1 MKKIIS
7 AILAFSTMLSG
18 VSVFASDCGAVEFKA
33 KAFPTAEGGG
43 MYTKGARRALDSDK
57 NIEVYHVTNL
67 NDSGEGSFRDAVSK
81 DNRIIVFDVS
91 GMIDLS
97 SRVSISGDN
106 LTILGQTAPGDG
118 ICFRGN
124 SVKVNG
130 NNIILRYLRFRVGS
144 KLADGSDTSTQ
155 DGFEIADFCENIIM
169 DHCSIS
175 WGTDENL
182 SAYAIEN
189 VTVQNCIV
197 AEALNQSIHSKGEHS
212 YGGIW
217 GGVNVSF
224 HHNII
229 ASHKSRNPKI
239 GTSETVNMT
248 EGYTDDQS
256 VIDMWNNV
264 IYNWGDKSGYGA
276 ENGANV
282 NIVNNYYKPGPATPT
297 GKRARIFELS
307 PGNKYQAKWSGSIYA
322 DGNVIDDDSEIAKD
336 VENALA
342 VNEENWQIEKKT
354 GVYLDSDGI
363 EVYEKLDTLGEN
375 SYIHN
380 IEEMQSAED
389 AYEYVIANAG
399 ARLPKLDAVDSR
411 IIENVV
417 NRTAPETGSN
427 GSSYLLDDP
436 IDGVPEGEED
446 LYDDRGYPLW
456 VSEIREADYDSDNDG
471 IADEWEDRMGLN
483 KENPTD
489 SLLIGPDG
497 YTYLEIFAED
507 GITHNAG
514 DVTLTVDG
522 NQATISSTTGGT
534 FDIYVN
540 DEKVETITLASD
552 IPEGSTLIS
561 ASYEDGTLTEVKS
574 SEYTGGELAYP
585 EVNGSNVKHFIWNSL
600 SGMKPVTLN
609 GGSETFSISTDNM
622 GVSTVTAVK
631 SDKSVY
637 SNMDYYF
644 APRPTCE
651 VPGIFD
657 SDMTFVMELNQIPT
671 VTKDA
676 YGLLTVSDKNGV
688 SYSFGAGSNENYEKV
703 LSNNGEKLPLE
714 DTKLITIAIENGTL
728 KFYRGNSP
736 LNLTLVEEY
745 PFEMEIGNHDSGT
758 FHFDES
764 FPAGEENTTSI
775 NIKYITQKTE
785 PQVEIANVEENQR
798 LGFYEDIEVNVT
810 PDSTTVQQISISLNG
825 TVIAQKEVNVT
836 EAETVSIPVSFT
848 SIASGTLEV
857 SCIDSNLCTA
867 TDSVNITVSAD
878 LTPWQIA
885 DVGVDESEPKTY
897 VSVTND
903 YTYKINGPQGLIG
916 GASDEF
922 GYVYQKFTGDNRIY
936 YRSRMQGGEQFG
948 IMLRKS
954 LDADS
959 ESYFFG
965 GEYES
970 GSLVYNM
977 KARDSKGAE
986 MTSTATENLGGANL
1000 YFIAEKAGDKLNI
1013 YKTEN
1018 SATIYTT
1025 KTLLHSIDVSALGDE
1040 YYMGFAVV
1048 YDRATG
1054 NPPDAGWVAM
1064 DNSGDI
1070 NYAWNFDYGLDW
1082 CWQMQEANVLRPQWS
1097 TETVGGNETGKMV
1110 LKTDSDYTS
1119 ERYVFHEYIM
1129 DDAYVPEM
1137 SADVLLYGDA
1147 PAMNVYM
1154 QTGNAETAYK
1164 VTFDTD
1170 GKVKDADGNEIC
1182 EYNVGTLYNVKMAVD
1197 NDAVAMDTL
1206 CKLTISSAQGTV
1218 IEEIAI
1224 PTDSHFRTQINTEKK
1239 TPVTNAVYFEP
1250 VKNVTGTYYIDNISV
1265 NANEPSVKIE
1275 KTESW
1280 YTFEDI
1286 TAITGAF
1293 DVAGTTSLGGSEL
1306 SGEVMSVAAGAELKE
1321 KDNDIAGVYFPN
1333 HIRIKGTSETITV
1346 PVKNG
1351 SLVTVYSS
1359 STNSSSTRPLFIN
1372 GTQYSILNP
1381 CASTYKYTGEDGT
1394 ITVYGGDNI
1403 EIYGISVTTKQ
1414 VLSE

>member
-1 MKKIIS
+1 MKKVIS

-18 VSVFASDCGAVEFKA
+18 VSVFASDTNAVEFKA

-43 MYTKGARRALDSDK
+43 MYTKGARGAFDNDK

-91 GMIDLS
+91 GMIDLES
-97 SRVSISGDN
+97 KISIGGDN

-182 SAYAIEN
+182 SAYAVEN

-197 AEALNQSIHSKGEHS
+197 AEALNQSIHAKGEHS
-212 YGGIW
+212 YAGIW

-239 GTSETVNMT
+239 GTSETVTMT

-336 VENALA
+336 VENASA

-354 GVYLDSDGI
+354 GVYLDTNGI
-363 EVYEKLDTLGEN
+363 EVYEKLDALGEN

-380 IEEMQSAED
+380 IEEMQSAKE

-399 ARLPKLDAVDSR
+399 ARLPKLDSVDNR

-436 IDGVPEGEED
+436 IDGVPEGEEG

-456 VSEIREADYDSDNDG
+456 VSETRDATYDSDNDG

-483 KENPTD
+483 KNNPTD
-489 SLLIGPDG
+489 SVFVGPDG

-522 NQATISSTTGGT
+522 NQATISSLTGGT

-540 DEKVETITLASD
+540 DEKVNTVTLASD
-552 IPEGSTLIS
+552 IPEGSILIS
-561 ASYEDGTLTEVKS
+561 ASYNNGTLTEVKS
-574 SEYTGGELAYP
+574 SEYNGGELAYP
-585 EVNGSNVKHFIWNSL
+585 TVDGSNVKHFIWNSL
-600 SGMKPVTLN
+600 SGMEPVTLN
-609 GGSETFSISTDNM
+609 GGSETFSISTDNA

-644 APRPTCE
+644 APNPLCE
-651 VPGIFD
+651 PGVID
-657 SDMTFVMELNQIPT
+657 GDMTFVMYLDQIPT

-676 YGLLTVSDKNGV
+676 YGLLYVSDADGN

-703 LSNNGEKLPLE
+703 LYNNGEKLSLE
-714 DTKLITIAIENGTL
+714 DTKMITVAIENGKL
-728 KFYRGNSP
+728 KLYRGNSP
-736 LNLTLVEEY
+736 LNLTLVAEY
-745 PFEMEIGNHDSGT
+745 PFNSGEGG
-758 FHFDES
+758 FGFRDV
-764 FPAGEENTTSI
+764 FPDGEENSTDI
-775 NIKYITQKTE
+775 GIKLITQKTE
-785 PQVEIANVEENQR
+785 PQVEISNVEENQR
-798 LGFYEDIEVNVT
+798 LGFYEDIEVNVI
-810 PDSTTVQQISISLNG
+810 PDGATVQQISVSLNG
-825 TVIAQKEVNVT
+825 TVIAQKEVNIT
-836 EAETVSIPVSFT
+836 EAGTVSIPVEFT
-848 SIASGTLEV
+848 SIASGILEV
-857 SCIDSNLCTA
+857 SCIDTNLCTA
-867 TDSVNITVSAD
+867 TDSVNVTVSAD

-916 GASDEF
+916 GTSDEF

-936 YRSRMQGGEQFG
+936 YRSRMQAGEQFG

-954 LDADS
+954 LDSDS

-965 GEYES
+965 GEYEN
-970 GSLVYNM
+970 GELVYNM
-977 KARDSKGAE
+977 KVRDAKGGE
-986 MTSTATENLGGANL
+986 MTSTATENLGGANQ
-1000 YFIAEKAGDKLNI
+1000 YFIIAEKAGDKLNI

-1018 SATIYTT
+1018 DSTIYTT
-1025 KTLLHSIDVSALGDE
+1025 KTLLHSIDVSSLDDE

-1054 NPPDAGWVAM
+1054 DPPDAGWVAM
-1064 DNSGDI
+1064 DNSGDS

-1137 SADVLLYGDA
+1137 SADVLLYGDS
-1147 PAMNVYM
+1147 PAMNVYL

-1182 EYNVGTLYNVKMAVD
+1182 EYNVGTLYNVKMSVD

-1206 CKLTISSAQGTV
+1206 CKLTITAEGETV
-1218 IEEIAI
+1218 VEEIAI
-1224 PTDSHFRTQINTEKK
+1224 PMDGNFRTQENTAKEG
-1239 TPVTNAVYFEP
+1239 TLVTKAVYFEP

-1265 NANEPSVKIE
+1265 VGNEPSVKIN
-1275 KTESW
+1275 KTEKKLN
-1280 YTFEDI
+1280 FEDLTVGTSTEEYVSAEGFKVLSGMAVSESKKTI
-1286 TAITGAF
+1286 GDTSFTKRIQMDKGSASSKSISF
-1293 DVAGTTSLGGSEL
+1293 DVEGPAEITLYASQGGTSGERHAIITNGSEQL
-1306 SGEVMSVAAGAELKE
+1306 KTVIGE
-1321 KDNDIAGVYFPN
+1321 
-1333 HIRIKGTSETITV
+1333 
-1346 PVKNG
+1346 
-1351 SLVTVYSS
+1351 
-1359 STNSSSTRPLFIN
+1359 IN
-1372 GTQYSILNP
+1372 TFMVN
-1381 CASTYKYTGEDGT
+1381 YTGEAGT
-1394 ITVYGGDNI
+1394 LTLYSDAKIY
-1403 EIYGISVTTKQ
+1403 IYGIQVTTKQ
-1414 VLSE
+1414 IMSE

>member
-18 VSVFASDCGAVEFKA
+18 VSVFASDTDTVEFKT

-43 MYTKGARRALDSDK
+43 MYTSGARRALDNDK

-91 GMIDLS
+91 GMIDLN

-144 KLADGSDTSTQ
+144 KLADGSDTVTQ

-212 YGGIW
+212 YAGIW

-239 GTSETVNMT
+239 GTSETVTMT
-248 EGYTDDQS
+248 QGYTDDQS

-354 GVYLDSDGI
+354 GVYLDTDGI
-363 EVYEKLDTLGEN
+363 EVYEKLDSLGEN

-399 ARLPKLDAVDSR
+399 ARLPKLDIVDSR

-417 NRTAPETGSN
+417 NRTAPETGSK

-436 IDGVPEGEED
+436 IDGVPEGQED

-456 VSEIREADYDSDNDG
+456 VSETRDASYDSDNDG

-489 SLLIGPDG
+489 SVFVGPDG

-514 DVTLTVDG
+514 DVTLTVYG
-522 NQATISSTTGGT
+522 NQATISSATGGT
-534 FDIYVN
+534 YDIYVN
-540 DEKVETITLASD
+540 DEKIETVTLASD

-561 ASYEDGTLTEVKS
+561 ASYDNGALTEVKS
-574 SEYTGGELAYP
+574 SEYNGGELDYP

-609 GGSETFSISTDNM
+609 GGSETFSISTDNA

-644 APRPTCE
+644 APKPLCE
-651 VPGIFD
+651 PGLID
-657 SDMTFVMELNQIPT
+657 GDMTFVMYLDQIPT
-671 VTKDA
+671 VTKEA
-676 YGLLTVSDKNGV
+676 YGLLYVSDADGN

-703 LSNNGEKLPLE
+703 LYNNDEKLSLG
-714 DTKLITIAIENGTL
+714 DTKMITVALEGGKL
-728 KFYRGNSP
+728 KLYRGNSP
-736 LNLTLVEEY
+736 LNLSLVAEY
-745 PFEMEIGNHDSGT
+745 PFNSSEGLFGFHDV
-758 FHFDES
+758 
-764 FPAGEENTTSI
+764 FPDGEENSTDI
-775 NIKYITQKTE
+775 DIKLITQKTE
-785 PQVEIANVEENQR
+785 PQVEISNVEENQR

-810 PDSTTVQQISISLNG
+810 PDGAKVQQISISLNG

-836 EAETVSIPVSFT
+836 EAGTVSIPVEFT

-878 LTPWQIA
+878 LSPWQIA

-965 GEYES
+965 GEYEN

-977 KARDSKGAE
+977 KVRDTKGGE
-986 MTSTATENLGGANL
+986 MTSTSTDLGGANL

-1018 SATIYTT
+1018 SSTIYKT
-1025 KTLLHSIDVSALGDE
+1025 KSLLHSIDVSALGDE

-1048 YDRATG
+1048 YDRTKG
-1054 NPPDAGWVAM
+1054 NPPDSGWVAM
-1064 DNSGDI
+1064 DNSGDS
-1070 NYAWNFDYGLDW
+1070 NYTWNFDYGLDW

-1097 TETVGGNETGKMV
+1097 TENIGGNETGKMV

-1137 SADVLLYGDA
+1137 SADVLLYGDS
-1147 PAMNVYM
+1147 PAMNVYL

-1197 NDAVAMDTL
+1197 VDAVAMDTL
-1206 CKLTISSAQGTV
+1206 CKLTIKAEGETAV
-1218 IEEIAI
+1218 EEIVI
-1224 PTDSHFRTQINTEKK
+1224 PSDSHFRTQINTEKK
-1239 TPVTNAVYFEP
+1239 TQVTNAVYFEP

-1286 TAITGAF
+1286 TAISGAF
-1293 DVAGTTSLGGSEL
+1293 DVAGTTSALGDEL
-1306 SGEVMSVAAGAELKE
+1306 SGEVMNVAAGAELKTGN
-1321 KDNDIAGVYFPN
+1321 KSAAGVTFTN
-1333 HIRIKGTSETITV
+1333 RIRIKNNNGKITL

-1351 SLVTVYSS
+1351 SEITVYGASA
-1359 STNSSSTRPLFIN
+1359 NSSSTRPLYIN
-1372 GTQYSILNP
+1372 DTKYDLLTA

-1403 EIYGISVTTKQ
+1403 EIYGISVVTKQ
-1414 VLSE
+1414 AVSE